1 MYIPCY
7 SVNGKEKEK
16 EAKLFIFAE
25 RQASA
30 IIEEMEKRYEKD
42 LELYQRKQLACKKLN
57 YLDDLAKQLKNV
69 WNRSCRSTSVRSSW
83 SRTDLE
89 SSRSG

>member
-1 MYIPCY
+1 MYLRPY
-7 SVNGKEKEK
+7 PVNSKEKEK

-30 IIEEMEKRYEKD
+30 IIDEMEKRYEKD
-42 LELYQRKQLACKKLN
+42 LELYQRKQLACRKLT
-57 YLDDLAKQLKNV
+57 YLEDLAKQLKNV
-69 WNRSCRSTSVRSSW
+69 RKGLCRCTSARSSW
-83 SRTDLE
+83 SRTAWG